1 MNLSPSGGRRVRIAS
16 FFQKLPSDRPAL
28 GIAAG
33 GAFFAVASSLRWEL
47 GGMSEGFGPM
57 TLLPSI
63 LLAGLFGG
71 IRVALAFAAL
81 CAVAAWVFF
90 FPPYGTFI
98 LATDHKIT
106 VAVFMMTAALEV
118 YVIRSLNLAIFELSE
133 AREHSNTLFRE
144 LQHRVANNLQFV
156 AALLN
161 FRKKALRSDP
171 AAVAALD
178 AAQQRL
184 DMMSRV
190 HRRLHDPK
198 SVDQPVGDYLRELCT
213 DLIRAS
219 DTPGVQLEVSA
230 EPVVLSLDHLM
241 TASLIVAELVTNS
254 LKHAFAGRPE
264 GKITIDL
271 RCARGLCTLTVADD
285 GPGLPA
291 DLGQRDTGSL
301 GQGILHSL
309 ARQLHGQ
316 IRLSSGP
323 GMIAELTF
331 RESGHRPVP
340 PGTGVRPKL

>member
-1 MNLSPSGGRRVRIAS
+1 VSIAS
-16 FFQKLPSDRPAL
+16 FFQKLPRDRPVL

-33 GAFFAVASSLRWEL
+33 SAFFVTASYLRWEL
-47 GGMSEGFGPM
+47 GGISEGFGPM

-71 IRVALAFAAL
+71 IRIALAFAAL
-81 CAVAAWVFF
+81 CALAAWVFF

-106 VAVFMMTAALEV
+106 VAVFMVTAALEV

-161 FRKKALRSDP
+161 FRKKALKSDP

-219 DTPGVQLEVSA
+219 DTPDVQLDVTA

-241 TASLIVAELVTNS
+241 SASLIVAELVTNS
-254 LKHAFAGRPE
+254 LKHAFVDRSD
-264 GKITIDL
+264 GKITVDL
-271 RCARGLCTLTVADD
+271 RCAHGMCTLTVADD

-291 DLGQRDTGSL
+291 DFGQRDTGSL

-309 ARQLHGQ
+309 ARQLHGR
-316 IRLSSGP
+316 IHLRAGP
-323 GMIAELTF
+323 GTVADLEF
-331 RESGHRPVP
+331 RESGDRSTRRL
-340 PGTGVRPKL
+340 PGTGVRSKR

>member
-1 MNLSPSGGRRVRIAS
+1 MNLSPSGDRRVRIAS

-323 GMIAELTF
+323 GMVAELTF
-331 RESGHRPVP
+331 RESGHRPAP

>member
-1 MNLSPSGGRRVRIAS
+1 VRIAS

-33 GAFFAVASSLRWEL
+33 GAFFATASSLRWEF

-81 CAVAAWVFF
+81 CAIVAWVFF

-98 LATDHKIT
+98 LATDHQIT
-106 VAVFMMTAALEV
+106 VAVFLVTAALEV
-118 YVIRSLNLAIFELSE
+118 YVIRSLNLAIFELSD

-161 FRKKALRSDP
+161 FRKRALTSDP
-171 AAVAALD
+171 AAVDALD

-190 HRRLHDPK
+190 HRRLHDPR
-198 SVDQPVGDYLRELCT
+198 SVDQPVGEYLRVLCT
-213 DLIRAS
+213 DLIAAS
-219 DTPGVQLEVSA
+219 DTPGVRLEVRA

-254 LKHAFAGRPE
+254 LKHAFAGRSD

-271 RCARGLCTLTVADD
+271 RCARGTCTLTVADD
-285 GPGLPA
+285 GPGLPVDFGHGA
-291 DLGQRDTGSL
+291 SGSL

-316 IRLSSGP
+316 IHLGSGP
-323 GMIAELTF
+323 GMVAELSF
-331 RESGHRPVP
+331 RESSHAVAP
-340 PGTGVRPKL
+340 PPTGTGVRPKR